1 MIAHECGAMAKRD
14 EFVNHVLDMLV
25 TLGSVRARAMFG
37 GWGVYLDDVMFG
49 LIAGDMLYFKVDN
62 SNRDEFEEAGS
73 QPFIYTGKTRP
84 ITMSYYETPVDALD
98 DREALQEL
106 ARGAVAAA
114 LRARAT
120 DRRPQRR
127 RRARR

>member
-1 MIAHECGAMAKRD
+1 MIMHDGGVMAKRD
-14 EFVNHVLDMLV
+14 EFVDHVLDMLV

-49 LIAGDMLYFKVDN
+49 LIAGDTLFFKVDN
-62 SNRDEFEEAGS
+62 SNREEFEAAGS
-73 QPFIYTGKTRP
+73 QPFVYTGKNRP

-120 DRRPQRR
+120 DKHSQRQ

>member
-1 MIAHECGAMAKRD
+1 MTPDGDVMAKRD
-14 EFVNHVLDMLV
+14 QFVDHVVDMLT
-25 TLGSVRARAMFG
+25 TLGGVRARAMFG

-49 LIAGDMLYFKVDN
+49 LISSDTLFFKVDN
-62 SNRDEFEEAGS
+62 TNREEFEAAGS
-73 QPFIYTGKTRP
+73 QPFVYTGKNRP

-98 DREALQEL
+98 DREALQDL

-120 DRRPQRR
+120 DGKPGRP